1 MDGWMDRWV
10 TIYFILVGETYS
22 MYCKLIIMSD
32 PSVISV
38 FIKYS
43 YTPMLLKD
51 QFVKFIGV

>member
-1 MDGWMDRWV
+1 
-10 TIYFILVGETYS
+10 

-38 FIKYS
+38 FIKYF
-43 YTPMLLKD
+43 YTPMLLKG

>member
-1 MDGWMDRWV
+1 MDRWV

-22 MYCKLIIMSD
+22 MYYKLIIMSD